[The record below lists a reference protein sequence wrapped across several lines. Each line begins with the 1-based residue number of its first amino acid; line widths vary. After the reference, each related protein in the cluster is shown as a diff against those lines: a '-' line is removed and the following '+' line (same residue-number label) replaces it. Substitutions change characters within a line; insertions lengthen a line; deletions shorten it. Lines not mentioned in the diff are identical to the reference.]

1 MQGETR
7 ASGIPA
13 SAQVLCEH
21 VPRKP
26 SLHFLRCQYLFDSA
40 NENLEVGPN
49 FKADTTQPHP
59 HSQQVR
65 DLVVKIIR
73 LQLRESDHCNHPTY
87 SDIGAVLNT
96 CVTVGTLFS
105 IFRGTLLIFKYDTYL
120 SVV

>member
-7 ASGIPA
+7 GSGIPA
-13 SAQVLCEH
+13 RAQVLCEH

-26 SLHFLRCQYLFDSA
+26 SLHFLYCQYLFDSA

-59 HSQQVR
+59 HFQQVR

-73 LQLRESDHCNHPTY
+73 LRLRESDHCNHPIRT
-87 SDIGAVLNT
+87 SELFLNT
-96 CVTVGTLFS
+96 CLTVGTLFS
-105 IFRGTLLIFKYDTYL
+105 IFRSTLFNLQ
-120 SVV
+120 V